1 MKALRLH
8 YTAFSSY
15 LGSLAIAFA
24 YRKDE
29 PETAMDFYMPDI
41 YRAVALTFLL
51 PPYHLGKV
59 SPANLEVLGFGLAL
73 RIGWEVCLVA
83 PARLIITTHID
94 QTHIQVQA
102 PLEAQKL
109 M

>member
-1 MKALRLH
+1 MNLKLLWI
-8 YTAFSSY
+8 FIC
-15 LGSLAIAFA
+15 LIF
-24 YRKDE
+24 
-29 PETAMDFYMPDI
+29 I
-41 YRAVALTFLL
+41 ALTFLL

-109 M
+109 IHYKGSSYYHYSYEPH